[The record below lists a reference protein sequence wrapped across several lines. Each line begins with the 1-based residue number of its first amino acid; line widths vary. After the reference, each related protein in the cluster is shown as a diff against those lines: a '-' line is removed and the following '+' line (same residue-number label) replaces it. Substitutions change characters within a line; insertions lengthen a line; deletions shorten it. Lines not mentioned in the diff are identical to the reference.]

1 MSDDNTNESKLDA
14 LLEGWKGNGAESG
27 MKDMVAR
34 MDKLESDNKALLA
47 KAEDI
52 EKANKETADAAA
64 YEKDIGPVVKTLKG
78 EVNATPEFAERWLHD
93 VAQKDKKLTKAW
105 DNYSE
110 DPEVFDKLIEALIPK
125 FKEDAEKE
133 ALSILNLKPEDLPTE
148 DPEDKKETKAEQ
160 DARKTSHAVRI
171 ARNQNEPV
179 GDGYENINWA
189 SLSDSEFAV
198 KSHEVFADMESGKLK
213 PVKSA

>member
-1 MSDDNTNESKLDA
+1 MSDENENESQLDK

-27 MKDMVAR
+27 MKDMAAR

-133 ALSILNLKPEDLPTE
+133 ALSILKLKAEDLPTE
-148 DPEDKKETKAEQ
+148 DPEETKAEKE
-160 DARKTSHAVRI
+160 ARKTSHAVRI
-171 ARNQNEPV
+171 ARNQQEPV

-189 SLSDSEFAV
+189 GLSGNDFAV
-198 KSHEVFADMESGKLK
+198 KSHEVFADMKSGKLK
-213 PVKSA
+213 PVQSA